1 MESPPAKATRRERW
15 AWYMYD
21 FGNSGYA
28 SIILLAIYP
37 AYFKEAVVGGA
48 NGSRLWG
55 IAIGIAMLTVAI
67 IAPVLGAIADFS
79 GAKKR
84 FLFVFTTI
92 SCVFTASIFFVREGD
107 WFLGMLLFILAEIGY
122 RGSQVFY
129 NSLLPEIADQEEIGT
144 ISGNGWAVGSVGGI
158 IILVVVLALL
168 QFVGGMMIIRL
179 SMLITA
185 VWYFGFALFIF
196 LRLKERAQ
204 PKPLPEGETYLT
216 VAFKQ
221 LASTF
226 RAVKR
231 YREFI
236 KFIIAF
242 LIYNDGIIMVL
253 EFAAII
259 GAVLFGMTQ
268 ESLIIFIIVVELTN
282 VLGSYVFGV
291 MADKGGSKLALMIS
305 FVLMIGA
312 ILWLY
317 FAQTITEYFIIG
329 AIGGMAMAGL
339 QSVSRTM
346 AGQFAPPGQSAEFFG
361 FFAVAG
367 RSSSFVGPTIFGL
380 LVVWATNHYEA
391 AGMSVL
397 AAEQMGHRVSLFSVV
412 AFLVVGMI
420 VLLTVNEA
428 KGREVGR
435 VKIGTPEVE
444 PVTK

>member
-1 MESPPAKATRRERW
+1 
-15 AWYMYD
+15 
-21 FGNSGYA
+21 
-28 SIILLAIYP
+28 
-37 AYFKEAVVGGA
+37 
-48 NGSRLWG
+48 
-55 IAIGIAMLTVAI
+55 
-67 IAPVLGAIADFS
+67 
-79 GAKKR
+79 
-84 FLFVFTTI
+84 
-92 SCVFTASIFFVREGD
+92 
-107 WFLGMLLFILAEIGY
+107 
-122 RGSQVFY
+122 
-129 NSLLPEIADQEEIGT
+129 
-144 ISGNGWAVGSVGGI
+144 
-158 IILVVVLALL
+158 
-168 QFVGGMMIIRL
+168 
-179 SMLITA
+179 
-185 VWYFGFALFIF
+185 
-196 LRLKERAQ
+196 
-204 PKPLPEGETYLT
+204 

-236 KFIIAF
+236 KFIVAF

-268 ESLIIFIIVVELTN
+268 ESLIFFIILVQITN

-291 MADKGGSKLALMIS
+291 MADRGGSKLSLMIS
-305 FVLMIGA
+305 FALMIGA

-317 FAQTITEYFIIG
+317 FAQSITVYFVIG
-329 AIGGMAMAGL
+329 AIGGLAMAGL
-339 QSVSRTM
+339 QSVSRAM

-367 RSSSFVGPTIFGL
+367 RSSSFVGPTVFGL
-380 LVVWATNHYEA
+380 LVVWATNRFEA

-397 AAEQMGHRVSLFSVV
+397 AAEQMGHRVSLFSIV

-420 VLLTVNEA
+420 ILLFVNEQ

-435 VKIGTPEVE
+435 TKIGAPEAE